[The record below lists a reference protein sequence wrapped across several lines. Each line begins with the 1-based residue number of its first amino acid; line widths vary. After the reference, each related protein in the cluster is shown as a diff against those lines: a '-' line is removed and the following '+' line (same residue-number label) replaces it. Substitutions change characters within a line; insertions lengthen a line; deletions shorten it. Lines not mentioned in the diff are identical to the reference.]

1 MGGQMSCTSPQS
13 DSDRDHLA
21 EPRSKPQAA
30 PRTSG
35 SGSGSTASAS
45 ATRKEQNY
53 ASQQYHNTSQSHKHH
68 SNHEPSTSQQSQTYS
83 QSQSYTQ
90 QPSAQLALQSH
101 AQPAS
106 STTATIT
113 HPLRASNSYQALGP
127 MVYVSCATS
136 RIGIATIRGL
146 RLNFPNIK
154 IRAGVKMNE
163 NKAEVA
169 RMFREAHLDDIDCVQ
184 VDPRKRQSLIWALVG
199 VQALLVIPSADSN
212 VRTALAHVQAAK
224 TAGVALVTVV
234 TIPSDHAPASTST
247 NGKKSAEIPSSNS
260 ASVPHVVER
269 YTLKTKLGC
278 CFMRLPEELV
288 DDIIFP
294 PSSASSPPLTSPA
307 PVEQSAAPKF
317 HLSDVGTACAT
328 ILANHQQHLFTRYD
342 LQAADADNKRKY
354 EAAHPP
360 QEHDSAPSSNCSSP
374 DSETLRMN
382 GAGGRRGSTASTVT
396 DVSDH
401 SGQSSPEHSHN
412 HSHSHSHSHSAS
424 SSANNSPIQAH

>member
-1 MGGQMSCTSPQS
+1 MSCTSPQS
-13 DSDRDHLA
+13 DSDRDFIS
-21 EPRSKPQAA
+21 PRTIKPTAA
-30 PRTSG
+30 PTRT
-35 SGSGSTASAS
+35 TAN
-45 ATRKEQNY
+45 TRKEQAY
-53 ASQQYHNTSQSHKHH
+53 TGTTGTNTAQ
-68 SNHEPSTSQQSQTYS
+68 NSTSQQPPRHEHSTSS
-83 QSQSYTQ
+83 QS
-90 QPSAQLALQSH
+90 SAALALASH
-101 AQPAS
+101 VQPAS
-106 STTATIT
+106 NSTATIT

-154 IRAGVKMNE
+154 IRAGIRMTE
-163 NKAEVA
+163 NKADVC

-199 VQALLVIPSADSN
+199 VQALLVIPSGDSN

-234 TIPSDHAPASTST
+234 TIPADHVQPGQKKMVDATAS
-247 NGKKSAEIPSSNS
+247 A
-260 ASVPHVVER
+260 AVPHVVER

-294 PSSASSPPLTSPA
+294 APTASSSSSPLITPSSASL
-307 PVEQSAAPKF
+307 ESAAPKF

-354 EAAHPP
+354 EASHR
-360 QEHDSAPSSNCSSP
+360 APSSVTKKGSADSESAASSTCSSP
-374 DSETLRMN
+374 ESANQRL
-382 GAGGRRGSTASTVT
+382 GATGRRGSTASTVT

-412 HSHSHSHSHSAS
+412 ATHSHSHSNSTS
-424 SSANNSPIQAH
+424 SSTSSSVNNSPIQAQ

>member
-13 DSDRDHLA
+13 DSDRDFI
-21 EPRSKPQAA
+21 S
-30 PRTSG
+30 PRTKPTTQPTTTTR
-35 SGSGSTASAS
+35 TASM
-45 ATRKEQNY
+45 TKKEQLKE
-53 ASQQYHNTSQSHKHH
+53 SQQQL
-68 SNHEPSTSQQSQTYS
+68 STSQQPPRHSISEASTSQTALQQ
-83 QSQSYTQ
+83 QS
-90 QPSAQLALQSH
+90 SAALALASH
-101 AQPAS
+101 VQPAS
-106 STTATIT
+106 SSTQQVT

-136 RIGIATIRGL
+136 RIGISTIRGL
-146 RLNFPNIK
+146 RLNFPSIK
-154 IRAGVKMNE
+154 IRAGVRMNE
-163 NKAEVA
+163 NKSDVA

-199 VQALLVIPSADSN
+199 VQALLVIPSGDSN

-234 TIPSDHAPASTST
+234 TIPADHATPGAKKVIDTS
-247 NGKKSAEIPSSNS
+247 A
-260 ASVPHVVER
+260 AAAVPHVVER

-294 PSSASSPPLTSPA
+294 APSSSSSFSSPITSTSTSTPC
-307 PVEQSAAPKF
+307 PESGAPKF

-354 EAAHPP
+354 EAAHPVQAP
-360 QEHDSAPSSNCSSP
+360 MPVKNFSTDSTDSTVSSTNSSP
-374 DSETLRMN
+374 ESRHQRL
-382 GAGGRRGSTASTVT
+382 GAGTRRGSTASTVT
-396 DVSDH
+396 DVSDYQ
-401 SGQSSPEHSHN
+401 SAPSSPEPSHSAQ
-412 HSHSHSHSHSAS
+412 HSHSHSNSGSTNS
-424 SSANNSPIQAH
+424 SVNSSPIQAH